1 MPLLCRVEN
10 RECHP
15 FALTSNFGQKCSTNL
30 SGSLGSRLSRCGQA
44 ASSGACRHVRRCGRE
59 DRPSAPRGG
68 WRLASELPRLLGSLE
83 VWGRNGTLALPDRRR
98 PAAGGRSMD
107 VGRAWRELWCK
118 RSKAVSSLPITF
130 SAFVNTEQSGNR
142 GSVIEQICGPI
153 NTQSGRS
160 LSPIPAGTRLYLE
173 LYSIQKAV
181 HIHPVSRLV
190 GAGNSSP
197 PRSRMQRWRE
207 RAHLTQQ

>member
-59 DRPSAPRGG
+59 DRPSARGG
-68 WRLASELPRLLGSLE
+68 WRLAGELGGLE
-83 VWGRNGTLALPDRRR
+83 VWGRNGTLALTLALPDRRR

-118 RSKAVSSLPITF
+118 RSKAVSSLSVTF

-142 GSVIEQICGPI
+142 GSDIEQICGPI
-153 NTQSGRS
+153 NTQSVRS
-160 LSPIPAGTRLYLE
+160 PSPIPTGTRLYLE

-197 PRSRMQRWRE
+197 PRSRCNVGESEPISLSMK
-207 RAHLTQQ
+207 